1 MRKIC
6 MLIIGMAL
14 AVPVAL
20 AQSAAE
26 KAMNSLWQ
34 DFRAKYPNPY
44 QSIGY
49 AGFEDH
55 SRLYLIAEPGPD
67 ISLQDIEE
75 VFAGFDYKITEK
87 KWKIGYDGWVK
98 DILVVL
104 NFAPAYYKYE
114 LIAELNRLIFS
125 TAERPVW
132 MELLVKQEREVFVQ
146 GENLNYNITVSDL
159 NQWFISDNALFTAYP
174 DTHRIV
180 TVPEILQQAET
191 GVFYS
196 REPGFV
202 LWCLSGT
209 GQNDRMKQQF
219 RIFAVDTDQ
228 ILGSVSNNSTLVIIG
243 RKRRVP
249 FAAMPPLRTEVI
261 GTLLSA
267 KNGYLYQSLNIGELL
282 TGKMSD
288 GKDWVP
294 ATLSE
299 ELENNELGHLMTLT
313 DIAMKDWLRKGEMR
327 YDDYRY
333 VKPPYYPACM
343 NGFDTIQT
351 VRFNWNTL
359 GLINMKDFGRYRIYV
374 RNNTGALHI
383 SLFDHTDPNAETG
396 LSAHLEEMA
405 NQYFANLNNSD
416 VARVAQYIFL
426 YQLFQLHDISYSYA
440 IPPSKDKSD
449 LLVKD
454 ARSVLTRLKELTDKE
469 ISRFTGDVARFG
481 YFQLDRPYRI
491 GKRWERWEL
500 EYAGST
506 GKEREKARLKMAEYL
521 EEWFKEE
528 DASLIADIEREQAL
542 SGVIKE
548 LRNEISGQDPSGFDK
563 LCRVIS
569 YPHGNYYMADS
580 LIFKKANH
588 INRLVRKI
596 QKYNEFLGIDLEKIK
611 DNYVMNLQDD
621 SSRWFKTPKVVI
633 TANTFRNYDTTYAT
647 DKYNLLSGPTGG
659 HSVKGD
665 NSEVRRV
672 TAAEKPQVKEQ
683 VFTKTGKTR
692 GLAGIEAFQHAE
704 VTYEYKH
711 ADKKK
716 EAERRKLPAL
726 DAALLWSNDAVTSS
740 SKDEAYYNMVQTN
753 LAMSQDV
760 GKMNF
765 KSYYSNELDKIDR
778 AVKSQL
784 DKHRREA
791 NWTNTVEG
799 NKTKFQDSFAEM
811 DSFFRQ
817 KMKNAPDERIYN
829 ELVNDYSEFN
839 RMKERIHNTH
849 IRMKSVSKEARQTL
863 STQERMSIGVANFAT
878 GIAAKYKEECP
889 DCETMVRNANK
900 LAADIMMQRS
910 QAYQESKNEENK
922 FLKL

>member
-6 MLIIGMAL
+6 MLIICMAL
-14 AVPVAL
+14 AVPTAL

-26 KAMNSLWQ
+26 MAMDLLWQ

-44 QSIGY
+44 QSVGY

-55 SRLYLIAEPGPD
+55 SQLYLIAEPGPD

-98 DILVVL
+98 DIVVVL

-114 LIAELNRLIFS
+114 LIEDLNRLLFS

-132 MELLVKQEREVFVQ
+132 MELPVKQEREVFVQ

-180 TVPEILQQAET
+180 TVPQILQQAET

-209 GQNDRMKQQF
+209 GQNDGMKQQF

-228 ILGSVSNNSTLVIIG
+228 ILGSVSNNSALVIIG

-294 ATLSE
+294 ASLSD

-333 VKPPYYPACM
+333 VKPPYYPAGK
-343 NGFDTIQT
+343 NGFDTIGT
-351 VRFNWNTL
+351 VRFNWNTR
-359 GLINMKDFGRYRIYV
+359 GLINMKDFGRYKIYV

-426 YQLFQLHDISYSYA
+426 YQLFRLHDISYAYA
-440 IPPSKDKSD
+440 IPPVKDKSD

-454 ARSVLTRLKELTDKE
+454 ARSVLTKLKNLTDKD
-469 ISRFTGDVARFG
+469 ISRFAGDVARFS
-481 YFQLDRPYRI
+481 YYHLVKPYRI
-491 GKRWERWEL
+491 GKRWEKWEAD
-500 EYAGST
+500 YADST
-506 GKEREKARLKMAEYL
+506 GKQREKARLEMTQYL
-521 EEWFKEE
+521 REWFQEE
-528 DASLIADIEREQAL
+528 DAYLVADTEREQAI

-548 LRNEISGQDPSGFDK
+548 LQKVIRETDPSGFDK
-563 LCRVIS
+563 LCRIIS
-569 YPHGNYYMADS
+569 FPNGNYYTADS
-580 LIFKKANH
+580 MILERANH

-633 TANTFRNYDTTYAT
+633 TANTFRNYETAYAT
-647 DKYNLLSGPTGG
+647 DRYNLLGGPTGG
-659 HSVKGD
+659 HSVKGAD
-665 NSEVRRV
+665 IEVRQV
-672 TAAEKPQVKEQ
+672 TAAEKPQVKER
-683 VFTKTGKTR
+683 VFTGTGKTR

-760 GKMNF
+760 GKMDF
-765 KSYYSNELDKIDR
+765 KNSNVSESDKIDR
-778 AVKSQL
+778 AIRSQL
-784 DKHRREA
+784 EKHQREA
-791 NWTNTVEG
+791 SWINNVEG
-799 NKTKFQDSFAEM
+799 NKTEFQDFFTEM

-817 KMKNAPDERIYN
+817 KMKNAPDEQTYK
-829 ELVNDYSEFN
+829 ELVHDYSEFN
-839 RMKERIHNTH
+839 RIQERIHNTH
-849 IRMKSVSKEARQTL
+849 IRMKSFSKKARQML
-863 STQERMSIGVANFAT
+863 DIQERMSAGVANFAT
-878 GIAAKYKEECP
+878 GMAAKYKEECP

-900 LAADIMMQRS
+900 LAANIMMQRS

-922 FLKL
+922 F